1 MTWVPSAKQARSVVF
16 RAMGLL
22 GILTA
27 VTYVDFRLH
36 LNATTAGFTYVVA
49 ALLIASFVG
58 TAEAVVTSFIAVAA
72 FNYFFIPP
80 ILTFTVADP
89 QNWVALLALLTTTLV
104 GSRLA
109 ARAREQTKDALD
121 RRREMELL
129 YTLSR
134 SILLSEPGEAMTR
147 RITYEVAHIFEFSSV
162 ALYDARKS
170 QTFFAGPE
178 ELGPSAPELEHVMR
192 EAAVSGASVADAPAG
207 MQVFAVRL
215 GGHPIGSLAV
225 RPLNVSDTAIRSL
238 TNLVAVTLE
247 KTLAQE
253 SATQMEAERQ
263 SDKLKSTLIDAI
275 AHEFKT
281 PLTSIKAA
289 ASMLLTKGDLPAVR
303 VR

>member
-147 RITYEVAHIFEFSSV
+147 PNANRGVE
-162 ALYDARKS
+162 S
-170 QTFFAGPE
+170 QA
-178 ELGPSAPELEHVMR
+178 
-192 EAAVSGASVADAPAG
+192 
-207 MQVFAVRL
+207 
-215 GGHPIGSLAV
+215 
-225 RPLNVSDTAIRSL
+225 
-238 TNLVAVTLE
+238 
-247 KTLAQE
+247 
-253 SATQMEAERQ
+253 
-263 SDKLKSTLIDAI
+263 
-275 AHEFKT
+275 
-281 PLTSIKAA
+281 
-289 ASMLLTKGDLPAVR
+289 
-303 VR
+303 